1 MAAKLLAAV
10 DTRMSAVRR
19 RCKMLTPS
27 LNWHLWFAGGVA
39 NMVII
44 AVNAGARVDGDVLPV
59 KRQGIS
65 AGSALQG
72 MG

>member
-1 MAAKLLAAV
+1 MAARLSAAV
-10 DTRMSAVRR
+10 DTSMSAVRR
-19 RCKMLTPS
+19 RGKPLAPS
-27 LNWHLWFAGGVA
+27 PNWHLWFVGGVA

-44 AVNAGARVDGDVLPV
+44 AVNAGARVDGDALPV
-59 KRQGIS
+59 KRWGIS